1 MFCVAK
7 RSILRIRFLSKTH
20 LVGDFPSKLKR
31 EVLNTKLSREASLKK
46 ESCRCENEAF
56 LPDILQK
63 LKVEVGKTML
73 SCETSL
79 QN

>member
-46 ESCRCENEAF
+46 
-56 LPDILQK
+56 K
-63 LKVEVGKTML
+63 KVADVKTKL
-73 SCETSL
+73 SCQTSFK
-79 QN
+79 N